1 MRIFHN
7 LNVNWMGMRKTFYII
22 SLVLFLL
29 GMLNIVFRGLVFGI
43 DFKGGSEIVLQ
54 FEKPVDV
61 AKIRNDLANIGLGAV
76 EVRTFGA
83 ETGVLVRTE
92 LQEIPKEIYPKVV
105 ERIRENINKIMPGV
119 PYQIVD
125 STINSITVE
134 FTNPDTT
141 NTMIAELFAQGFQ
154 TGKVSEELDNKQM
167 LVRVGIADWIK
178 EVLREK
184 VKDNPFQVVKEDRVG
199 PKIGEELKRD
209 AVLAVLLSLVVILI
223 YLGFRFK
230 FIFAVGAVTALF
242 HDVLITVG
250 LYAVLYGVIPGLNLE
265 IDLPVV
271 AAFLTLVGYSIN
283 DTVIVFDRIRENMKI
298 HKTMPLEELIN
309 KSINQTMSRTIITG
323 FTTLLAVF
331 VLFILG
337 GDVLRAFSFTLLF
350 GIIIG
355 TYSSIFVASALV
367 LDYAQKAKK
376 KVQFS

>member
-7 LNVNWMGMRKTFYII
+7 LNFNWMGMRKTFYILSI
-22 SLVLFLL
+22 ALFLF
-29 GMLNIVFRGLVFGI
+29 GMLNIAFRGLVFGI

-54 FEKPVDV
+54 FDKPVNV
-61 AKIRNDLANIGLGAV
+61 AQIRNDLANIGLGAV

-83 ETGVLVRTE
+83 ETGILVRTE

-105 ERIRENINKIMPGV
+105 ERIRENINKILPGV
-119 PYQIVD
+119 PYKIVD
-125 STINSITVE
+125 STMNSITFE
-134 FTNPDTT
+134 FENSDTT

-167 LVRVGIADWIK
+167 IVRVGIADWIK

-184 VKDNPFQVVKEDRVG
+184 VKGNSFQVVKEDRVG
-199 PKIGEELKRD
+199 PKIGAELKRD
-209 AVLAVLLSLVVILI
+209 AVVAVFLSLVVILI

-230 FIFAVGAVTALF
+230 FVFAVGAVVALF

-250 LYAVLYGVIPGLNLE
+250 FYAVLYGLIPGLNLE

-283 DTVIVFDRIRENMKI
+283 DTVIVFDRIRENIKI
-298 HKTMPLEELIN
+298 HKTMPLEELVN

-323 FTTLLAVF
+323 LTTLLAVF

-367 LDYAQKAKK
+367 VDYVQRTKR
-376 KVQFS
+376 KVQF